1 MKENKLFTID
11 CGEFYLRE
19 FCEEDVDAIVEITS
33 QHEVAEFLPD
43 WKSTREQRLDWTI
56 NEDIPDNKAF
66 LAAVPNL
73 NQEIIR
79 LGIILKETSEFI
91 GFCTSGIKKE
101 LSGSNREVAYAIS
114 KHYRNKGYTT
124 KAVKGLIQY
133 LFQHTNVK
141 LINAVVLLH
150 NGSSNKVI
158 QKCGFHLKGNA
169 EIDGEQFNHYVLKK
183 EDWKSIQSEEFC

>member
-1 MKENKLFTID
+1 MKEHNLFTID

-33 QHEVAEFLPD
+33 QAEVAEFLPD
-43 WKSTREQRLDWTI
+43 WQSTKEQRFDWTI

-66 LAAVPNL
+66 LSAVPNI
-73 NQEIIR
+73 NDEILR
-79 LGIILKETSEFI
+79 LGIILKESGEFI
-91 GFCTSGIKKE
+91 GFCTSGIKEE
-101 LSGSNREVAYAIS
+101 LSGSNREVAFAIS

-133 LFQHTNVK
+133 LFEHTNVK
-141 LINAVVLLH
+141 LINAVVLPH

-158 QKCGFHLKGNA
+158 QKCAFHLNGHA
-169 EIDGEQFNHYVLKK
+169 EIDGEQFNHYLLAK
-183 EDWKSIQSEEFC
+183 EEWKNI

>member
-33 QHEVAEFLPD
+33 QPEVAEFLPD
-43 WKSTREQRLDWTI
+43 WKSTRDQRLNWTI
-56 NEDIPDNKAF
+56 NEDIPDNTAF

-73 NQEIIR
+73 NDEIIR
-79 LGIILKETSEFI
+79 LGIILKESDEFI
-91 GFCTSGIKKE
+91 GFCTSGIKEE
-101 LSGSNREVAYAIS
+101 LSGSNREVAFAIS

-124 KAVKGLIQY
+124 KAVQGLIHY
-133 LFQHTNVK
+133 LFHQTNVE
-141 LINAVVLLH
+141 LINAVVLPH

-158 QKCGFHLKGNA
+158 QKCRFHLNGLA
-169 EIDGEQFNHYVLKK
+169 EIDGEQFNHYILKK
-183 EDWKSIQSEEFC
+183 QDWKSMQLVE